1 MEHVSVLLLPLLG
14 LPIELLKHLLEF
26 VPHRDLPA
34 CCRVSKLFHTLA
46 APILYRRLWLRDQIR
61 LHKVFKVLAGAP
73 HLASLLRVVEVRV
86 FPFGLPAEQLEAL
99 EIAII
104 KTFQNANNL
113 EELIWTRT
121 GSFMP
126 RTGFQRSRNDRVLR
140 TVFDKTPKLKLLELT
155 GDSRSWSPDLLI
167 AKMPPVIE
175 RFSII
180 MPDRPVTERIPDIAN
195 RLGANLQ
202 SLSVLSNNAAFIRDA
217 YIEAAAPFLTS
228 LTRLSLVG
236 CKNVTGSAVLAIL
249 KQNPSRIVELSLEG
263 LSLVPAEIDRIA
275 QLSIKVKTLAIT
287 HPAKASPEFYDSLAS
302 WIENSHQLRR
312 LTFYRMSGEVAAPD
326 EEQTASDDE
335 EEGADQPESLPPDAA
350 PGAPHIAASAEASS
364 STLPTTTPASDS
376 PHLERF
382 RNQPYRPQ
390 PPTGTVPASRS
401 RGGAPSDPLLS
412 STFLQRVL
420 AARGAELVQLRIHR
434 LAMTIEQLGLICH
447 SCPQLEDLVVHLYEP
462 ESEIIKAHLSA
473 LPRLRSVHILA
484 SLRSGLEMSE
494 ANLRDVAASASTTL
508 RQIGFRNRVWEVIP
522 NLEDTSMA
530 RQSATQTNMIQC
542 IVNLYNPIL
551 YFN

>member
-61 LHKVFKVLAGAP
+61 LHKVFKVLGRAP

-121 GSFMP
+121 GSL
-126 RTGFQRSRNDRVLR
+126 NDRVLR

-167 AKMPPVIE
+167 AKMPSVIE
-175 RFSII
+175 RVSII
-180 MPDRPVTERIPDIAN
+180 MPDRPVTERIPDIAK
-195 RLGANLQ
+195 RLGPNLQ

-249 KQNPSRIVELSLEG
+249 KQNPSRILELSLEG

-275 QLSIKVKTLAIT
+275 QLSTKVKTLAIT
-287 HPAKASPEFYDSLAS
+287 HPAKASLEFYDSLAG

-326 EEQTASDDE
+326 EEQTARDDE
-335 EEGADQPESLPPDAA
+335 EEGADQPELLPPDAA

-462 ESEIIKAHLSA
+462 ESHISPPFQGYDPSTSSRLSA
-473 LPRLRSVHILA
+473 QDWR
-484 SLRSGLEMSE
+484 
-494 ANLRDVAASASTTL
+494 
-508 RQIGFRNRVWEVIP
+508 
-522 NLEDTSMA
+522 
-530 RQSATQTNMIQC
+530 
-542 IVNLYNPIL
+542 
-551 YFN
+551 